1 MAIIASFVVPHPP
14 LIIPE
19 VGHGE
24 EIGIDE
30 TVKAY
35 DKVAQA
41 IAQIKPDTIII
52 SSPHAE
58 AYADYFQISD
68 GEVGLG
74 SFAAFRAPQVSFRTF
89 YDKELVAKISD
100 LAKEQHFPAGSE
112 GTQKHDLDHG
122 TMIPLYFVNKY
133 YPNYKL
139 VRVGLSGMPL
149 IEHYHF
155 GMLIKQAVNALN
167 RRVVFIASGDLSHC
181 QKEDGPYGYKPEG
194 PKYDEWIMKVF
205 QSGNFGNLFT
215 YDPNALEKAEEC
227 GHRSFC
233 IMAGALD
240 RQSVNADVL
249 SHQATYGV
257 GYGVAEFTVTGED
270 PSRAFGDLYLAKQA
284 MDIRFKESKSD
295 EYVQLARKAVEEYVL
310 HHSTIPVN
318 PLLAEDMLQKRA
330 GVFVSIHENGELR
343 GCIGTTRASEKNVAE
358 EIIRNAI
365 EAASQ
370 DPRFP
375 AIEPKELP
383 YLDISVDVL
392 SPYETIASVEDLD
405 VKKYGI
411 IVENGGRRGLL
422 LPNLDGVETVE
433 QQIAIAKRK
442 AGIAEEER
450 VTLYRFE
457 VVRHV

>member
-19 VGHGE
+19 IGHGE
-24 EIGIDE
+24 ETQIGDI
-30 TVKAY
+30 VRAY
-35 DKVAQA
+35 EKVGQM
-41 IAQIKPDTIII
+41 IANFQPETIII

-58 AYADYFQISD
+58 AYTDYFQISD
-68 GEVGLG
+68 GEVCRG

-89 YDKELVAKISD
+89 YDKELVQKISE
-100 LAKEQHFPAGSE
+100 LARAEDFPAGSE

-122 TMIPLYFVNKY
+122 TMIPLYFINKY
-133 YPNYKL
+133 YPSYKL

-149 IEHYHF
+149 VEHYRF
-155 GMLIKQAVNALN
+155 GTLIKRAVNALN
-167 RRVVFIASGDLSHC
+167 RRAVFIASGDLSHC
-181 QKEDGPYGYKPEG
+181 QKEDGPYGFHPEG
-194 PKYDEWIMKVF
+194 PKYDEWIMKVLIT
-205 QSGNFGNLFT
+205 GNFGNFFT
-215 YDPNALEKAEEC
+215 YDPTALEKAEEC

-240 RQSVNADVL
+240 RESVTSDVL
-249 SHQATYGV
+249 AHQAPFGV

-284 MDIRFKESKSD
+284 MDIRLKEAQSD
-295 EYVQLARKAVEEYVL
+295 DYARLARKAVEEYVL
-310 HHSTIPVN
+310 HYSVLSSN
-318 PLLAEDMLQKRA
+318 PLLPDEMLQKKA
-330 GVFVSIHENGELR
+330 GVFVSIHENGQLR
-343 GCIGTTRASEKNVAE
+343 GCIGTTGPTEKNMAE

-365 EAASQ
+365 EAASK

-375 AIEPKELP
+375 AIEAKELP

-392 SPYETIASVEDLD
+392 SPNKTIASVEDLD

-411 IVENGGRRGLL
+411 IVESGNRRGLL
-422 LPNLDGVETVE
+422 LPNLDGVDTVE
-433 QQIAIAKRK
+433 KQIAIAKQK
-442 AGIAEEER
+442 AGIPEEEK

-457 VVRHV
+457 AIRHL

>member
-19 VGHGE
+19 VGHGDE
-24 EIGIDE
+24 NGIEE

-35 DKVAQA
+35 EQVGQA
-41 IAQIKPDTIII
+41 IAKIKPNTIII

-68 GEVGLG
+68 GEVGIG
-74 SFAAFRAPQVSFRTF
+74 SFAAFRAPKVSFRTF
-89 YDKELVAKISD
+89 YDKELVAKISE
-100 LAKEQHFPAGSE
+100 LAKAANFPAGSE

-122 TMIPLYFVNKY
+122 TMIPLYFVNKF
-133 YPNYKL
+133 YPSYKI

-149 IEHYHF
+149 IDHYRF
-155 GMLIKQAVNALN
+155 GMLIKQAVNALD

-181 QKEDGPYGYKPEG
+181 QKADGPYGLNPEG

-205 QSGNFGNLFT
+205 QSGNFGKLFT
-215 YDPNALEKAEEC
+215 YDPVALEKAEEC

-240 RQSVNADVL
+240 RASVTADVL
-249 SHQATYGV
+249 SHQTTYGV
-257 GYGVAEFTVTGED
+257 GYGIAEFTITGED
-270 PSRAFGDLYLAKQA
+270 PSRAFGDIYLAKQA
-284 MDIRFKESKSD
+284 MDIKLKEAQSD
-295 EYVQLARKAVEEYVL
+295 DYVILARKAVEEFVL
-310 HHSTIPVN
+310 HHSTLPLT
-318 PLLAEDMLQKRA
+318 PLLPEEMLSKRA

-343 GCIGTTRASEKNVAE
+343 GCIGTTRASEKNIAQ

-365 EAASQ
+365 EVASQ

-405 VKKYGI
+405 VKRYGV

-433 QQIAIAKRK
+433 EQIAIAKRK
-442 AGIAEEER
+442 AGIAEEEK

-457 VVRHV
+457 VVRHL